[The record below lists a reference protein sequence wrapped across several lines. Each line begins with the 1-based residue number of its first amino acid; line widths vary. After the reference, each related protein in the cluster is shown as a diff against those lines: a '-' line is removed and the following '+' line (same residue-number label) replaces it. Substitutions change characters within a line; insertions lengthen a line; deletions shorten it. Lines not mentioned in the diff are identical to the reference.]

1 MPKKT
6 PARKKQFVTENDN
19 MKWKQLASH
28 LWISEAM
35 VSKIR
40 TSNKNK
46 TDSELTDTLLSKSN
60 EANSIKDNSEKH
72 NQTVNKSKLDIID
85 ELSSNELNS
94 KFGKTI
100 SSPIFTQ

>member
-1 MPKKT
+1 
-6 PARKKQFVTENDN
+6 
-19 MKWKQLASH
+19 
-28 LWISEAM
+28 M

-60 EANSIKDNSEKH
+60 KANSIKDNSEKH

-85 ELSSNELNS
+85 ELSSNEYVKDIEKSDMKINY
-94 KFGKTI
+94 TI
-100 SSPIFTQ
+100 LKKKY